1 MRFVTLLALVSTA
14 AYGFAMDEIDAIR
27 LAKQAFTEAKTASD
41 DDGGRLWGVP
51 VYGPTLLIDA
61 DTRFVVANVQ
71 DPAGLLQPRD
81 GVFVGMVG
89 AEFPVANTSHPLGG
103 LSFTVVPLQN
113 LGDSLVA
120 RRSLLS
126 HEAFHRIQAEI
137 GLPAASV
144 SNSHLDTKQGR
155 IWIQLEWRALA
166 VALVS
171 WGDERTEAIQ
181 DALTF
186 RAYRQSL
193 FEHAKREEDRMEVHE
208 GLAEYTG
215 LSLSGL
221 DAQAARWH
229 LAGRL
234 KVNALRPTYPMSF
247 AYETGPAYGFLLD
260 MEGTSWRENLSTES
274 SLADLMA
281 KAMGLS
287 IQAEKAATRANLYN
301 AAEVFIVEEKRENER
316 VARIS
321 QWKATLIEG
330 PVMKLPLL
338 QSNFVFNPNEVVP
351 IEGHGNVYP
360 AATVSA
366 EWGTITIRRGLLI
379 ASTWQTATVTAP
391 PNADTFETADWTL
404 QLKPGWRVVPGERPG
419 DFTLK
424 RG

>member
-1 MRFVTLLALVSTA
+1 
-14 AYGFAMDEIDAIR
+14 
-27 LAKQAFTEAKTASD
+27 
-41 DDGGRLWGVP
+41 
-51 VYGPTLLIDA
+51 
-61 DTRFVVANVQ
+61 
-71 DPAGLLQPRD
+71 
-81 GVFVGMVG
+81 
-89 AEFPVANTSHPLGG
+89 
-103 LSFTVVPLQN
+103 
-113 LGDSLVA
+113 
-120 RRSLLS
+120 
-126 HEAFHRIQAEI
+126 
-137 GLPAASV
+137 
-144 SNSHLDTKQGR
+144 
-155 IWIQLEWRALA
+155 
-166 VALVS
+166 
-171 WGDERTEAIQ
+171 
-181 DALTF
+181 
-186 RAYRQSL
+186 
-193 FEHAKREEDRMEVHE
+193 MEVHE